1 MQQTQRNYDTSLI
14 RDGKENLKENASWLF
29 HYSQAVESLE
39 NRSNAD
45 NAKSDPS
52 IKEDLEKTDATHING
67 GGAATWR
74 RPSGDLDRLYM
85 SVGNADVIEVG
96 HPEPKNIEND
106 PR

>member
-1 MQQTQRNYDTSLI
+1 MLI
-14 RDGKENLKENASWLF
+14 NDDSQNLRINAPWLY

-45 NAKSDPS
+45 NAKLDST
-52 IKEDLEKTDATHING
+52 IAEDSEKIDGNHLNG
-67 GGAATWR
+67 GGSATWR
-74 RPSGDLDRLYM
+74 RPSSDLDRLYM

-96 HPEPKNIEND
+96 HPEPKTAEND